1 MRLRFIIIA
10 LVASGLAC
18 SGGALDHGG
27 TGGDGSGGSVET
39 GSGTGVGTG
48 VAGIGDDPG
57 TAGSVGTAGSAGD
70 TGGSAG
76 PGGSVGAGGSSQG
89 GTGGTSITGTAGRPM
104 LPACTG
110 TGTDG
115 GGASILG
122 PDGMPVTTPV
132 TAAVTVASIDGCAA
146 EPCPPPAA
154 YQARKIVLASAD
166 QTQWTLS
173 LYNSVMPPDLIQVGD
188 AFDLTVNGGV
198 DATFYPTVNQTV
210 VLSRAGQLI
219 AFGSS
224 TNQFYRL
231 GLPNLA
237 AFGVDIADGGA
248 VCGGPKDVTGCIPET
263 HALVVTVDG
272 SSATVMPGHAST
284 IGWLSFAPGNTTVL
298 ADSGYC
304 DAKSVTG
311 MAGFRLP

>member
-1 MRLRFIIIA
+1 MGLRFFVVA

-18 SGGALDHGG
+18 GGSTLGNGG
-27 TGGDGSGGSVET
+27 KGGDGSGGSVAT

-57 TAGSVGTAGSAGD
+57 IAGSVGTAGSAGG
-70 TGGSAG
+70 TGGST
-76 PGGSVGAGGSSQG
+76 GAGGTAGSGRG
-89 GTGGTSITGTAGRPM
+89 GTGGTIISGTAGFPM
-104 LPACTG
+104 LPACTDN
-110 TGTDG
+110 GTDG

-122 PDGMPVTTPV
+122 ADGMPVAMPV
-132 TAAVTVASIDGCAA
+132 TAAVTVSSIDGCTT
-146 EPCPPPAA
+146 EPCPAPAP
-154 YQARKIVLASAD
+154 YKARQIVLASAD

-173 LYNSVMPPDLIQVGD
+173 FYNSVMPPNLIQVGD
-188 AFDLTVNGGV
+188 AFDLTINGGV

-210 VLSRAGQLI
+210 VLSRAGKLI

-224 TNQFYRL
+224 TSQFYRL

-237 AFGVDIADGGA
+237 AFGIDIKDGGA
-248 VCGGPKDVTGCIPET
+248 VCGGPKDTYGCIPQT

-272 SSATVMPGHAST
+272 SSATVMPNRAAT
-284 IGWLSFAPGNTTVL
+284 IGWLTFAPGNTTVL
-298 ADSGYC
+298 ADSGNC

-311 MAGFRLP
+311 MSGFRTP